1 MWLKEKMKN
10 MSQGTEQLLFCIYSV
25 VFLIIMLIG
34 FTGDY
39 FIIDLLFFPAFF
51 FTLFWISRLMRL
63 ARENKSQFMKKFFID
78 NGGSLSMLLGLGTL
92 VFDDFFGDY
101 LQPFENSLLNIIT
114 YIIIVLLPVSLSIYY
129 RNKK

>member
-1 MWLKEKMKN
+1 
-10 MSQGTEQLLFCIYSV
+10 
-25 VFLIIMLIG
+25 
-34 FTGDY
+34 
-39 FIIDLLFFPAFF
+39 
-51 FTLFWISRLMRL
+51 
-63 ARENKSQFMKKFFID
+63 MKKFFID

-92 VFDDFFGDY
+92 VFDDFFGEY

>member
-1 MWLKEKMKN
+1 
-10 MSQGTEQLLFCIYSV
+10 
-25 VFLIIMLIG
+25 
-34 FTGDY
+34 
-39 FIIDLLFFPAFF
+39 
-51 FTLFWISRLMRL
+51 
-63 ARENKSQFMKKFFID
+63 MKKFFIN

-129 RNKK
+129 KNKK